1 MQTVRVGIVGA
12 GMAGAFHV
20 ECLRRVYGVQVEIAG
35 VTSLRAESRQAF
47 GAKHGVPV
55 YNSLEAMLDHVDV
68 VDICS
73 PPAAHAGGMLLA
85 AQEGKHLICEKPLTG
100 YFGPEGDESFR
111 GNVYPKAEM
120 LESVL
125 ATLEEIARVVGR
137 TGKTFGY
144 AENFVYGPAIQ
155 KERQVVEHSK
165 AMILRML
172 GEESHNGSHAP
183 YYGIWRFGGG
193 GSFIGKG
200 CHPLGAILYLK
211 RVEGLARFGRPIRP
225 ASVSARTHEL
235 TRLPSYEDRG
245 FIRTNYLDIE
255 DSGWMHVVFE
265 DGTFGDVVTGEVVL
279 GGIYDYV
286 EVFAN
291 NHRTRCRLSPTDL
304 TDLYNPKGE
313 QLQGLYL
320 MEKISTQ
327 EGWVNAA
334 PDENFTMG
342 YQAEIQDFIAC
353 AADGTQPQS
362 DLGLAIDCTAA
373 IYAAYLSA
381 ERKGAEVEIPRVE
394 V

>member
-1 MQTVRVGIVGA
+1 MPQLRVGIVGA

-20 ECLRRVYGVQVEIAG
+20 ECLRRVYGVNVEIAG

-47 GAKHGVPV
+47 GAKHGIHVHD
-55 YNSLEAMLDHVDV
+55 SLEAMLESVDM

-73 PPAAHAGGMLLA
+73 PPAAHAGGILQA
-85 AQEGKHLICEKPLTG
+85 ARAGKHLICEKPLTG
-100 YFGPEGDESFR
+100 YFGPVGDESFR
-111 GNVYPKAEM
+111 GNVFPKARM
-120 LESVL
+120 LEEVL
-125 ATLEEIARVVGR
+125 QTLEELAAVVGK
-137 TGKTFGY
+137 TGKSFGY

-155 KERQVVEHSK
+155 KERQVIEHSK
-165 AMILRML
+165 AMVLRML

-183 YYGIWRFGGG
+183 YYGIWKFGGG

-211 RVEGLARFGRPIRP
+211 RVEGLARLGKPIRP
-225 ASVSARTHEL
+225 VAITARTHEL
-235 TRLPSYEDRG
+235 TRLPGYEDRG
-245 FIRTNYLDIE
+245 FIRTDYLDIE

-265 DGTFGDVVTGEVVL
+265 DGTFGNVITGEVVL

-291 NHRTRCRLSPTDL
+291 NHRTRCRLSPTNL
-304 TDLYNPKGE
+304 TDLYTPRGSE
-313 QLQGLYL
+313 LDGLYL

-342 YQAEIQDFIAC
+342 YQAEIQDFIEC
-353 AADGTQPQS
+353 AATGRQP
-362 DLGLAIDCTAA
+362 
-373 IYAAYLSA
+373 
-381 ERKGAEVEIPRVE
+381 
-394 V
+394 

>member
-1 MQTVRVGIVGA
+1 MSHIRVGIVGA

-20 ECLRRVYGVQVEIAG
+20 ECLRRVYGVTVELAG
-35 VTSLRAESRQAF
+35 VTSLRPESRKQF
-47 GAKHGVPV
+47 GEKHGIPV
-55 YNSLEAMLDHVDV
+55 YDSVEQMLDHVDV
-68 VDICS
+68 VDVCS
-73 PPAAHAGGMLLA
+73 PPAAHCDGMLQA
-85 AQEGKHLICEKPLTG
+85 AQAGKSIICEKPLTG
-100 YFGPEGDESFR
+100 YFGPGDESFR
-111 GNVYPKAEM
+111 GNTFPKAQM
-120 LESVL
+120 LETVL
-125 ATLEEIARVVGR
+125 QQLEEIARVVGKS
-137 TGKTFGY
+137 GKTFGY

-165 AMILRML
+165 AMLLRML

-211 RVEGLARFGRPIRP
+211 RIEGLARLGKPIRP
-225 ASVSARTHEL
+225 VAVSARTHEL
-235 TRLPSYEDRG
+235 TRLPGYDDRG
-245 FIRTNYLDIE
+245 FIRTDYLDIE
-255 DSGWMHVVFE
+255 DSGWMHVIFE
-265 DGTFGDVVTGEVVL
+265 DGTFGDIITGEVVL

-304 TDLYNPKGE
+304 TDFYNPQAKQFE
-313 QLQGLYL
+313 GLYL

-342 YQAEIQDFIAC
+342 YQAEIQDFIEC
-353 AADGTQPQS
+353 AATGGRPQS
-362 DLGLAIDCTAA
+362 DLALAIDCTAV

-381 ERKGAEVEIPRVE
+381 ERKGAEVDIPRVE
-394 V
+394 LP